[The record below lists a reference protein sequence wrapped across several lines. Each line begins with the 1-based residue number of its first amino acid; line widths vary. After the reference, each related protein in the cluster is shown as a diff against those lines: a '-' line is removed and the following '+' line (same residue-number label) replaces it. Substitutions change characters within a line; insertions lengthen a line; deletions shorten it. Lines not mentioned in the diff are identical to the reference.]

1 MGTGQGW
8 RREKG
13 RIEDGEEGR
22 TERGRACRPPRLVLG
37 GVGVGGED
45 EEEGWTEHQR
55 ARRRGGGSTLAR
67 LGGRRRWMRG
77 VKNKSFFFH
86 SNKRSAG

>member
-22 TERGRACRPPRLVLG
+22 TERRRACRPPRLVLG

-45 EEEGWTEHQR
+45 EEEGCTEH
-55 ARRRGGGSTLAR
+55 
-67 LGGRRRWMRG
+67 
-77 VKNKSFFFH
+77 
-86 SNKRSAG
+86 